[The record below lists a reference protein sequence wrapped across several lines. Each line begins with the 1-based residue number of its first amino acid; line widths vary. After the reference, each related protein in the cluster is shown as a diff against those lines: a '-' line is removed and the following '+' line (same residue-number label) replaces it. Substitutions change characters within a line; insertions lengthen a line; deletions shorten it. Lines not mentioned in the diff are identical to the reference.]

1 VAGLSPVPRIALI
14 VAVVGAALAAA
25 SSAGA
30 ASRYCSPSGDFCT
43 STQRISGAVYLRL
56 STFSF
61 SGPVKVCVTE
71 PGGIRQ
77 CRTFRLRRR
86 GSVWQLSLRWHTYF
100 SPAGPG
106 RYRVAFFLG
115 RTRLGPVLDFRK
127 R

>member
-1 VAGLSPVPRIALI
+1 VRAALV
-14 VAVVGAALAAA
+14 VAVVVAGVLAA
-25 SSAGA
+25 SAGA
-30 ASRYCSPSGDFCT
+30 ASRYCSPTGDYCT

-71 PGGIRQ
+71 PGGIRE

-86 GSVWQLSLRWHTYF
+86 GSTWQLNLRWRTYF
-100 SPAGPG
+100 PPAGPG

-115 RTRLGPVLDFRK
+115 RTRLGPVLDFSLR
-127 R
+127 

>member
-1 VAGLSPVPRIALI
+1 MRALVLAFI
-14 VAVVGAALAAA
+14 LGALALAPAA
-25 SSAGA
+25 A
-30 ASRYCSPSGDFCT
+30 AADRYCSPTGDFCT
-43 STQRISGAVYLRL
+43 STRRISGAVYLRL

-86 GSVWQLSLRWHTYF
+86 GSAWQLNLRWRTYF

>member
-1 VAGLSPVPRIALI
+1 MR
-14 VAVVGAALAAA
+14 AALAVVVVVAAGMLAA
-25 SSAGA
+25 SASAS
-30 ASRYCSPSGDFCT
+30 SRYCSPTGDFCT
-43 STQRISGAVYLRL
+43 STQRVSGAVYLRL

-61 SGPVKVCVTE
+61 GGPVKVCVTE

-86 GSVWQLSLRWHTYF
+86 GSVWQLSLRWATYF

-127 R
+127 RT

>member
-1 VAGLSPVPRIALI
+1 VKLVVALGVL
-14 VAVVGAALAAA
+14 LAAGA
-25 SSAGA
+25 LTSSAAA
-30 ASRYCSPSGDFCT
+30 ASRYCSPTGDFCT

-86 GSVWQLSLRWHTYF
+86 GSVWQLSLRWRTYF